1 MQASVNPVASGGA
14 QQTVQA
20 GPLYGIGHHGSS
32 TAIAYGGTY
41 LPHFSSA
48 RQASHDHLVKGFP

>member
-1 MQASVNPVASGGA
+1 MCLPKRVTRFSRSFNSSLMQASVNPVASGGA

-32 TAIAYGGTY
+32 AAIEIGRA
-41 LPHFSSA
+41 H
-48 RQASHDHLVKGFP
+48 V